1 MKIAY
6 FSYVYGEDGGTV
18 HTREFLNAL
27 TSMGH
32 EVETLWQNQ
41 GPAGEER
48 STTWRRMRAV
58 LKNRF
63 SRWLHEPREVLLNVP
78 FLLRE
83 FRFLRAVRPDVL
95 IVRQSFAKISGVL
108 LGRWLGIPTL
118 LEVNA
123 PGTLE
128 SNRYYHEY
136 WHLPLLPAAL
146 ERWAVRHADG
156 VVTVSEALRD
166 YLSRVHRIPAGW
178 ITVNPNGADTDRFDR
193 ARAAPPASW
202 QLPEGSTIV
211 GFCASFQEFHGM
223 EELLAVISGLADLPR
238 LHFLLVGDGP
248 ARPRI
253 EGKLRDMNHAGR
265 VSLVGR
271 VAHESVPSYLATM
284 DIGIMPRSNFYGSPI
299 KVIEYMAM
307 GMPVVAPRLG
317 PLCEV
322 VDHEVQGLLFEPD
335 NVAELVEKVR
345 LLVTRPDL
353 RSRMGAAA
361 RARVLRDLTWRHNA
375 GRVAEACRGAM
386 ARRSGAS
393 GAPRR

>member
-18 HTREFLNAL
+18 HTREF
-27 TSMGH
+27 TI
-32 EVETLWQNQ
+32 
-41 GPAGEER
+41 GEGR
-48 STTWRRMRAV
+48 STNWHRMRQA
-58 LKNRF
+58 LKRWL
-63 SRWLHEPREVLLNVP
+63 SRWLHEPREVLLNLP

-128 SNRYYHEY
+128 SSRYYHEY
-136 WHLPLLPAAL
+136 WHLPLLPGVL
-146 ERWAVRHADG
+146 ERWAIRHADG

-166 YLSRVHRIPAGW
+166 YLSSVHRIPADR

-193 ARAAPPASW
+193 ASAAPPATL

-223 EELLAVISGLADLPR
+223 EELLAVISGLAGLPQV
-238 LHFLLVGDGP
+238 HFLLVGDGP
-248 ARPRI
+248 ARSRI
-253 EGKLRDMNHAGR
+253 EESLRSKDHDGR
-265 VSLVGR
+265 VTLVGR
-271 VAHESVPSYLATM
+271 VTHDRIPSYLAAM

-307 GMPVVAPRLG
+307 GLPVVAPRLG

-322 VDHEVQGLLFEPD
+322 VDHEVNGLLFEPD
-335 NVAELVEKVR
+335 DVAELIESIRV
-345 LLVTRPDL
+345 LVTRPDL
-353 RSRMGAAA
+353 RARMGTAA
-361 RARVLRDLTWRHNA
+361 RASVLQNLTWRHNA
-375 GRVAEACRGAM
+375 GRVAEACRRAI
-386 ARRSGAS
+386 ARRRGESGE
-393 GAPRR
+393 PRR